1 MKKYRAYVK
10 INDIVPT
17 EMIMSGKDKESVRR
31 KLTDFYLKLD
41 KNIKIE
47 IELKEV
53 YFDENNY
60 IEMEDENE

>member
-10 INDIVPT
+10 INDMKPT

-53 YFDENNY
+53 YYDENNY
-60 IEMEDENE
+60 IEMEN

>member
-10 INDIVPT
+10 INDMKPI

-53 YFDENNY
+53 YYDENNY
-60 IEMEDENE
+60 IEMEN